1 LDVTVFYWLVLK
13 EATNI
18 YAHLT
23 VIITTKVSEGAADI
37 KGVKA
42 VCNTEIGR
50 EVSVPPNSLAT
61 LWFHWCWADMICWKS
76 TVILLFSRF
85 TSERKNDSSLEQVIA
100 SSDDTAAACH
110 DCSDVPQHT
119 PHAASQNKVAFPSPN
134 FRFFMYSLI
143 H

>member
-1 LDVTVFYWLVLK
+1 MK

-23 VIITTKVSEGAADI
+23 VIIATKVSEGAADS

-50 EVSVPPNSLAT
+50 EVSVSADSLAT
-61 LWFHWCWADMICWKS
+61 LWFHWCWAGICWKS
-76 TVILLFSRF
+76 TVILLFSRL

-110 DCSDVPQHT
+110 DCSAVPQHT
-119 PHAASQNKVAFPSPN
+119 PHAISQNKVTSPSPH
-134 FRFFMYSLI
+134 FRFFLYSLI

>member
-1 LDVTVFYWLVLK
+1 LK

-23 VIITTKVSEGAADI
+23 LIITTKESEGAADS

-42 VCNTEIGR
+42 VCNTEIGG
-50 EVSVPPNSLAT
+50 EVSLPPDSLAS
-61 LWFHWCWADMICWKS
+61 LCWTDMICWKS

-85 TSERKNDSSLEQVIA
+85 TSERTNDSSLEQVTA

-110 DCSDVPQHT
+110 DCSDEPQHT
-119 PHAASQNKVAFPSPN
+119 PHETSQNKVTSPSPHSHS
-134 FRFFMYSLI
+134 FLYSLI